1 MKRSTIW
8 IDGTEYRKEHIE
20 DGRVVYACDRRACLQ
35 CKHGCSYT
43 TDVSH
48 AKNFHKRGQIFVDG

>member
-20 DGRVVYACDRRACLQ
+20 DGRVVYACDRYSWMDRDTPGELCE
-35 CKHGCSYT
+35 K
-43 TDVSH
+43 
-48 AKNFHKRGQIFVDG
+48 